1 MRSSA
6 RRPLSFSQACGPLSG
21 PGNPLPVNGTSRV
34 ASFLGDLGMYLGVV
48 VNPFARKNR
57 GMAADRSAALRR
69 IVGPWGEVH
78 ETDCLNDLRGVVAG
92 LYPRASHLVSD
103 GGDGALHWLVNEMLV
118 RVDDPQRWP
127 VFVPTNGGAI
137 DFVARK
143 AGLRGRADAILRDLT
158 AAAQANRPPPEVQ
171 LDTLELL
178 GETVDGATFHR
189 VGFALAAGGVG
200 NRFFDKYYEHDDPG
214 RGTIARVIA
223 RAVGEYAV
231 SRAGELFTPTHARVV
246 IDGEQVPTRTHN
258 ALHAGA
264 FDVNLGGV
272 IRIFPRAREAGVLHF
287 QAGEISPGKII
298 AHLPALV
305 AGGAIRGDRLRD
317 ISGREMVIEADNE
330 PLSPIVDGER
340 FTGIVRLTVRAGP
353 RIRIA
358 RP

>member
-1 MRSSA
+1 
-6 RRPLSFSQACGPLSG
+6 
-21 PGNPLPVNGTSRV
+21 
-34 ASFLGDLGMYLGVV
+34 MYLGVV

-78 ETDCLNDLRGVVAG
+78 ETGSIDDLRGIVEG

-103 GGDGALHWLVNEMLV
+103 GGDGALHWLINEMLL
-118 RVDDPQRWP
+118 RVSDPQCWP

-143 AGLRGRADAILRDLT
+143 AGVRGRADAILRALT
-158 AAAQANRPPPEVQ
+158 AAAQADRQPPEVR

-178 GETVDGATFHR
+178 GETLDGTTFHR

-200 NRFFDKYYEHDDPG
+200 NRFFDKYYEHRNPG

-231 SRAGELFTPTHARVV
+231 SGAMPRRDNRSRDAGRLFTPTHARVV
-246 IDGEQVPTRTHN
+246 IDGEEVPTRTHN

-264 FDVNLGGV
+264 FDVNLAGV
-272 IRIFPRAREAGVLHF
+272 IRIFPRAHEPGVLHF
-287 QAGEISPGKII
+287 QAGEISPAKII

-305 AGGAIRGDRLRD
+305 AGGAIRSGRLRD
-317 ISGREMVIEADNE
+317 ISGREMVIEAENE
-330 PLSPIVDGER
+330 PLSPIIDGER

-353 RIRIA
+353 PIRIA
-358 RP
+358 QP